1 MTDEYKSYLYLKLF
15 LSIIHDD
22 KMIDDIKNNYYVN
35 YIMDPDFVE
44 TFNYLTIEFA
54 KDNIL
59 TDEAKERIFRLISY
73 FRFNVEYEYKETKSY
88 YYKMFNEM
96 ISALNCSNG
105 ENSDEYYYLE
115 TIKRYE
121 IKSAIRMEKF
131 MQLKNF
137 VISSIGSDFNFL
149 ELFSDRLSDKTFK
162 EEVHKL
168 VNNKIFFLSL
178 NAILCEYPDLLSQDI
193 FKNRLKILLE
203 LNKGDKLLLSK
214 NDLETK
220 AFVLKNNFK
229 YKKYIN

>member
-22 KMIDDIKNNYYVN
+22 NMIDDIKNNYYVN

-88 YYKMFNEM
+88 YYKMFNKM

>member
-22 KMIDDIKNNYYVN
+22 KMIDDINNKHYVN

-54 KDNIL
+54 KNNIL

-73 FRFNVEYEYKETKSY
+73 FRFNVKYKDKEAKSY

-121 IKSAIRMEKF
+121 IKSALRMEKF
-131 MQLKNF
+131 MQLKDF
-137 VISSIGSDFNFL
+137 VEYSISFDFYIL
-149 ELFSDRLSDKTFK
+149 EAFSDRLSDKTFK
-162 EEVHKL
+162 EEIHKL

>member
-22 KMIDDIKNNYYVN
+22 NMIDDIDNKHYVN

-88 YYKMFNEM
+88 YYKMFNKM

-121 IKSAIRMEKF
+121 IKSALRMEKF
-131 MQLKNF
+131 MQLKDF
-137 VISSIGSDFNFL
+137 VEYSISFDFYIL
-149 ELFSDRLSDKTFK
+149 E
-162 EEVHKL
+162 
-168 VNNKIFFLSL
+168 
-178 NAILCEYPDLLSQDI
+178 
-193 FKNRLKILLE
+193 
-203 LNKGDKLLLSK
+203 
-214 NDLETK
+214 
-220 AFVLKNNFK
+220 AF
-229 YKKYIN
+229 

>member
-22 KMIDDIKNNYYVN
+22 NMIVDINNKHYVN

-44 TFNYLTIEFA
+44 TFNYLTIEFS
-54 KDNIL
+54 KNNIL

-73 FRFNVEYEYKETKSY
+73 FRFNVKYKDKEAKSY

-121 IKSAIRMEKF
+121 IKSALRMEKF
-131 MQLKNF
+131 MQLKDF
-137 VISSIGSDFNFL
+137 VEYSISFDFYIL
-149 ELFSDRLSDKTFK
+149 EAFSDRLSDKTFK

>member
-88 YYKMFNEM
+88 YYKMFNKM

>member
-22 KMIDDIKNNYYVN
+22 NMIDDINNKHYVN

-44 TFNYLTIEFA
+44 TFNYLTIEFS
-54 KDNIL
+54 KNNFL

-73 FRFNVEYEYKETKSY
+73 FRFNVKYKDKEAKSY

-121 IKSAIRMEKF
+121 IKSALRMEKF
-131 MQLKNF
+131 MQL
-137 VISSIGSDFNFL
+137 SDFYIL
-149 ELFSDRLSDKTFK
+149 EAFSDRLSDKTFK
-162 EEVHKL
+162 EEIHKL

>member
-1 MTDEYKSYLYLKLF
+1 MTDR
-15 LSIIHDD
+15 D

-88 YYKMFNEM
+88 YYKMFNKM

>member
-1 MTDEYKSYLYLKLF
+1 
-15 LSIIHDD
+15 
-22 KMIDDIKNNYYVN
+22 
-35 YIMDPDFVE
+35 
-44 TFNYLTIEFA
+44 
-54 KDNIL
+54 
-59 TDEAKERIFRLISY
+59 
-73 FRFNVEYEYKETKSY
+73 
-88 YYKMFNEM
+88 
-96 ISALNCSNG
+96 
-105 ENSDEYYYLE
+105 
-115 TIKRYE
+115 
-121 IKSAIRMEKF
+121 
-131 MQLKNF
+131 MQLEWKNF

-168 VNNKIFFLSL
+168 VNNKVFFLSL
-178 NAILCEYPDLLSQDI
+178 NAILNEYPELFKNET